1 MKPKILATCIAVLLL
16 SAINADSLAG
26 VNDSRDKGIS
36 GSQLRDIADSLPPS
50 TATIEAIQF
59 LRTDNSIDRAAI
71 LMYGE
76 TTRWQIFVFRRQ
88 PNGKFALEWNSA
100 KLVDLFAESSADQFQ
115 PYNSF
120 GEQTFKFSGCAPH
133 NCPDV
138 FSVLLYI
145 PSKSMAIAA
154 TYTLGKITYSPPA
167 VGGQGYQIYRNY
179 LDKLIAKQRTVAN

>member
-16 SAINADSLAG
+16 SAISADSLAG
-26 VNDSRDKGIS
+26 DNDSRDKGIS
-36 GSQLRDIADSLPPS
+36 GSQLR
-50 TATIEAIQF
+50 
-59 LRTDNSIDRAAI
+59 
-71 LMYGE
+71 
-76 TTRWQIFVFRRQ
+76 RQ
-88 PNGKFALEWNSA
+88 TNDKFALEWNSA

>member
-1 MKPKILATCIAVLLL
+1 MKLKILSTCITVLLL
-16 SAINADSLAG
+16 CAIGADSLAAD
-26 VNDSRDKGIS
+26 NDSRNKGIS
-36 GSQLRDIADSLPPS
+36 GYQLRDIADSLPPS
-50 TATIEAIQF
+50 TGTIEAIQF

-76 TTRWQIFVFRRQ
+76 SSGWQILVFRRE
-88 PNGKFALEWNSA
+88 PSGKFAVEWKSG
-100 KLVDLFAESSADQFQ
+100 KLVAWFAESSAEQFQ

-138 FSVLLYI
+138 FSVMLYI

-154 TYTLGKITYSPPA
+154 TYTLGKIAYSPPA
-167 VGGQGYQIYRNY
+167 VAGQGYQIYRNY
-179 LDKLIAKQRTVAN
+179 LDKLIAKQRSIAN

>member
-76 TTRWQIFVFRRQ
+76 STGWQIFVFRRQ
-88 PNGKFALEWNSA
+88 TNDKFALEWNSA

-120 GEQTFKFSGCAPH
+120 GEQTFKFSG
-133 NCPDV
+133 
-138 FSVLLYI
+138 
-145 PSKSMAIAA
+145 
-154 TYTLGKITYSPPA
+154 
-167 VGGQGYQIYRNY
+167 
-179 LDKLIAKQRTVAN
+179 

>member
-88 PNGKFALEWNSA
+88 PNDKFALESRDV
-100 KLVDLFAESSADQFQ
+100 LRITV
-115 PYNSF
+115 
-120 GEQTFKFSGCAPH
+120 QTCFRSCSTSLQKAW
-133 NCPDV
+133 
-138 FSVLLYI
+138 LL
-145 PSKSMAIAA
+145 
-154 TYTLGKITYSPPA
+154 PP
-167 VGGQGYQIYRNY
+167 
-179 LDKLIAKQRTVAN
+179 RTH